1 MPNHWYG
8 EFPFSW
14 MHDAA
19 AELGVRRGPGHSG
32 DGVSG
37 EDDPIRELKSLRL
50 QLRTL
55 SQAAV
60 KGVQEIWSTNC
71 KLWRDAEMAGP
82 RARAAE
88 QRLLLTENRIYFAA
102 EASFYMAQAPASCGL
117 SQFNT
122 TAWLAKGRTA
132 AERTP
137 SAADPRRLVRT
148 ATLHEVWGRA
158 IQKVQLQQ
166 AAAMQETEDAHRKS
180 SRSVGVG

>member
-14 MHDAA
+14 IHDAA
-19 AELGVRRGPGHSG
+19 AEVGVSRGPGHSG
-32 DGVSG
+32 GGVIG
-37 EDDPIRELKSLRL
+37 EDDPVRELKSLRL

-60 KGVQEIWSTNC
+60 QGAQEIWSTNC
-71 KLWRDAEMAGP
+71 KLWRDAELVGP
-82 RARAAE
+82 RARVAE

-102 EASFYMAQAPASCGL
+102 EASFCMAQASPSCGL

-122 TAWLAKGRTA
+122 TAWLAKGREA

-137 SAADPRRLVRT
+137 SALDPRRLVRT

-158 IQKVQLQQ
+158 IRKV
-166 AAAMQETEDAHRKS
+166 
-180 SRSVGVG
+180 